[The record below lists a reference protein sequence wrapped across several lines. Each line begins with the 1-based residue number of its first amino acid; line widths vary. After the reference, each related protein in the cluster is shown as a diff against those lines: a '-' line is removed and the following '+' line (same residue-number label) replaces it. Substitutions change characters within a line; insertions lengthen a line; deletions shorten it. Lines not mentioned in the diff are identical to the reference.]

1 MMTKIN
7 SKILIKKIYF
17 LILPVLFAF
26 IVGAILI
33 IISGHNPIEAYSA
46 MFQGALVG
54 KNALFNTLF
63 SATPIIVTG
72 LAIAVSFKANLFNMG
87 VEGQMYLGAF
97 AAAYMGFTVKGL
109 PPAIHIGL
117 CILAAVVAGGLFAL
131 IPGLLKGKFNINE
144 MVVTIM
150 LNYVAI
156 LFTNYLT
163 NFVFYSGEGYAAT
176 YAIEK
181 SAYLPRFVITS
192 QLNVAFIIALIMVA
206 IIFYV
211 FKYTKL
217 GFEIKAIGHNI
228 QFSEATGMNTRK
240 KAIIIMIVSGML
252 AGVAG
257 AGEVL
262 GVHHRFIAGFSPG
275 YGWDGMTIAL
285 LGKNNPIGILIA
297 ALFFGILKNGGS
309 TMELMVGVPRSLIS
323 IIQGL
328 IIFFLA
334 VDYLSTEFELMTKLR
349 LKFSRK
355 VRG

>member
-1 MMTKIN
+1 MMAKIN
-7 SKILIKKIYF
+7 YKQISKKVFY
-17 LILPVLFAF
+17 LILPVIFAF
-26 IVGAILI
+26 LVGAILI
-33 IISGHNPIEAYSA
+33 VVSGHNPIEAYGA
-46 MFQGALVG
+46 MFRGALVG
-54 KNALFNTLF
+54 KSALYNTLF
-63 SATPIIVTG
+63 SSTPIIVTG
-72 LAIAVSFKANLFNMG
+72 LAIAVAFKANLFNMG

-97 AAAYMGFTVKGL
+97 AAAYVGFTLKGL
-109 PPAIHIGL
+109 PPVLHVIL
-117 CILAAVVAGGLFAL
+117 CILAAVIVGGLFAL
-131 IPGLLKGKFNINE
+131 IPGVLKGRFNVNE

-156 LFTNYLT
+156 LLTDYLT

-176 YAIEK
+176 YPIEQ
-181 SAYLPRFVITS
+181 SAYLPRFMKTS
-192 QLNVAFIIALIMVA
+192 QLNWAFIIALIMACIVYY
-206 IIFYV
+206 I
-211 FKYTKL
+211 FKYTRL
-217 GFEIKAIGHNI
+217 GFEIKAIGHNVS
-228 QFSEATGMNTRK
+228 FAEATGMNTRN
-240 KAIIIMIVSGML
+240 KAIIIMVVSGML
-252 AGVAG
+252 AGIAG

-334 VDYLSTEFELMTKLR
+334 VDYLNTEFGFMSR
-349 LKFSRK
+349 LKLMFRRK

>member
-1 MMTKIN
+1 MNKIN
-7 SKILIKKIYF
+7 LKQPIKRLFF
-17 LILPVLFAF
+17 LVLPIIFAF
-26 IVGAILI
+26 LVGAILI
-33 IISGHNPIEAYSA
+33 AISGHNPLEAYGS

-54 KNALFNTLF
+54 KSALYNTLF

-72 LAIAVSFKANLFNMG
+72 LAIAVAFKANLFNMG

-97 AAAYMGFTVKGL
+97 AAAYVGFSVKGL
-109 PPAIHIGL
+109 PTLLHISL
-117 CILAAVVAGGLFAL
+117 CILAAIIAGGLFAL
-131 IPGLLKGKFNINE
+131 IPGFLKGILNVNE

-176 YAIEK
+176 YPIAK
-181 SAYLPRFVITS
+181 TAYLPRFMKTS
-192 QLNVAFIIALIMVA
+192 QLNAAFIIALATVG
-206 IIFYV
+206 IIYYL

-217 GFEIKAIGHNI
+217 GFEIKAIGQNI
-228 QFSEATGMNTRK
+228 SFAEATGMNTQK
-240 KAIIIMIVSGML
+240 KAIIIMVISGML

-257 AGEVL
+257 AGEIL

-334 VDYLSTEFELMTKLR
+334 VDYLNTEFQFMSR
-349 LKFSRK
+349 FKFRFQKK

>member
-1 MMTKIN
+1 MTKTN
-7 SKILIKKIYF
+7 SKKLIKKMFFI
-17 LILPVLFAF
+17 ILPILFAF
-26 IVGAILI
+26 LVGAILI
-33 IISGHNPIEAYSA
+33 VISGHNPIEAYSA
-46 MFQGALVG
+46 MLKGALVG
-54 KNALFNTLF
+54 KNAIYNTLF

-97 AAAYMGFTVKGL
+97 AAAYIGFTVKGL
-109 PPAIHIGL
+109 PPLIHIGL
-117 CILAAVVAGGLFAL
+117 CILAAIIVGGLFAL
-131 IPGLLKGKFNINE
+131 IPGILKGKFNVNE

-156 LFTNYLT
+156 LLTDYLT

-176 YAIEK
+176 YRIEK
-181 SAYLPRFVITS
+181 SAYLPRFMITS
-192 QLNVAFIIALIMVA
+192 QLNVAFIIALVMVG
-206 IIFYV
+206 ITFYL

-217 GFEIKAIGHNI
+217 GFEIKAIGQNV

-240 KAIIIMIVSGML
+240 KAIIIMVISGML

-262 GVHHRFIAGFSPG
+262 GVHHRFISGFSPG

-297 ALFFGILKNGGS
+297 ALFFGVLKNGGS

-334 VDYLSTEFELMTKLR
+334 VDYLNTEFGFITKF
-349 LKFSRK
+349 KFKFQKK